1 MIVDGICVSSIEYLI
16 PSPRQ
21 MRTSVTWKE
30 LGRRHLPRGIRFE
43 GFEMRRDV
51 EDYPGKRAAMEQNKV
66 PKSAYISKGD
76 SVDLGAY
83 LEVLS
88 VINGTINCAVLSKFV
103 AWRGGRTRQAKILSR
118 GQPLHISQNFSYLLN
133 RYFFPFILG
142 LLEPY

>member
-1 MIVDGICVSSIEYLI
+1 
-16 PSPRQ
+16 

-103 AWRGGRTRQAKILSR
+103 ATSYKPKLLLFAQSLFL
-118 GQPLHISQNFSYLLN
+118 PLHTGPPRAILTAQFSSCQQCPL
-133 RYFFPFILG
+133 P
-142 LLEPY
+142 